1 MGWKQC
7 TTPFLSDLGIQEEF
21 DTLFF
26 ALGAPEGMA
35 LFCRTPDN
43 FKNNIFLLTPD
54 AAKYSDGLPP
64 WRLQSNRLC
73 GSWLPMSGDQ
83 PCTDGSPAST
93 HLPVEQRKPRIYAAS
108 S

>member
-1 MGWKQC
+1 MCWKQC

-35 LFCRTPDN
+35 LFCRTSDN

-54 AAKYSDGLPP
+54 AAKYSDGLPGEWVDAGDP
-64 WRLQSNRLC
+64 SVHGWSLLVGSHDPHKRFGLQ
-73 GSWLPMSGDQ
+73 
-83 PCTDGSPAST
+83 T
-93 HLPVEQRKPRIYAAS
+93 PRRR
-108 S
+108 